1 MSTEEI
7 SIIIER
13 DDFST
18 YCDLLWAYQGELLS
32 PEITSAT
39 VKTES
44 SKEIFKILQEDIVLM
59 AEYKMPAGVVIVN
72 RYKTI
77 LEAQANQDL
86 SFSIL
91 HDDNINNTL
100 GSVVFEI
107 ELSDVTGDEEV
118 ILQNKVK
125 LASYAELIKKIE
137 HTALQ
142 MEAITKGTYKDV
154 NGELAEHDATIE
166 NSVEEEMHSD
176 INDETEV
183 VRERKKSIIR
193 RILSKLFDLF
203 ASIARLLR
211 RAVRR
216 VK

>member
-1 MSTEEI
+1 MATTEN

-39 VKTES
+39 VKTS
-44 SKEIFKILQEDIVLM
+44 STKQIFKILQEDIILM

-77 LEAQANQDL
+77 LETQANQDF

-91 HDDNINNTL
+91 HDKNINKTL
-100 GSVVFEI
+100 GSVVFELDI
-107 ELSDVTGDEEV
+107 GDATGDEEV

-125 LASYAELIKKIE
+125 MASYAELIKKIE

-142 MEAITKGTYKDV
+142 MEAITKGTYADV
-154 NGELAEHDATIE
+154 NKELEELGT
-166 NSVEEEMHSD
+166 SVEKEVEVED
-176 INDETEV
+176 IDEQTKE
-183 VRERKKSIIR
+183 KKRSIVR
-193 RILSKLFDLF
+193 RILSKLFNLF
-203 ASIARLLR
+203 ASITRLLR

-216 VK
+216 IK

>member
-1 MSTEEI
+1 MSTTEN

-18 YCDLLWAYQGELLS
+18 YCDLLWAYQGELLN

-39 VKTES
+39 IKTRS
-44 SKEIFKILQEDIVLM
+44 TKQIFKILQEDIILM
-59 AEYKMPAGVVIVN
+59 SEYKMPAGVVIVN

-77 LEAQANQDL
+77 LEAQANQDY
-86 SFSIL
+86 SFGIL
-91 HDDNINNTL
+91 HDKNINKTL
-100 GSVVFEI
+100 GNVVFELDI
-107 ELSDVTGDEEV
+107 GESTGNEEV

-125 LASYAELIKKIE
+125 MASYAELIKKIE

-142 MEAITKGTYKDV
+142 MESITKGTYTAINKELEELGTSIDEEVEAEDV
-154 NGELAEHDATIE
+154 NGETKE
-166 NSVEEEMHSD
+166 
-176 INDETEV
+176 
-183 VRERKKSIIR
+183 VREKKRSIIR
-193 RILSKLFDLF
+193 RILSKLFNLF

-216 VK
+216 IK

>member
-1 MSTEEI
+1 MATTDN

-39 VKTES
+39 VKTS
-44 SKEIFKILQEDIVLM
+44 SNNQIFKILQEDIILM
-59 AEYKMPAGVVIVN
+59 AEYKMPAGVAIVN

-77 LEAQANQDL
+77 LEAQTNQDF

-91 HDDNINNTL
+91 HDKNINKTL
-100 GSVVFEI
+100 GSVVFELDI
-107 ELSDVTGDEEV
+107 GGVTGDEEV

-125 LASYAELIKKIE
+125 MASYAELIKKIE

-142 MEAITKGTYKDV
+142 MEAITKGTYADV
-154 NGELAEHDATIE
+154 NKELEELGT
-166 NSVEEEMHSD
+166 SVDKEVEVEYT
-176 INDETEV
+176 DEQTKE
-183 VRERKKSIIR
+183 KKRSIIR

-211 RAVRR
+211 RV
-216 VK
+216 VKRIK

>member
-1 MSTEEI
+1 MSTTEN
-7 SIIIER
+7 SIIIQR

-32 PEITSAT
+32 PEISSAT
-39 VKTES
+39 VKTS
-44 SKEIFKILQEDIVLM
+44 SNKQIFKILQEDIILM

-77 LEAQANQDL
+77 LEAQASQDF

-91 HDDNINNTL
+91 HDKNINKTL
-100 GSVVFEI
+100 GSVVFELEI
-107 ELSDVTGDEEV
+107 GDATGDEEV

-125 LASYAELIKKIE
+125 MASYAELIKKIE

-142 MEAITKGTYKDV
+142 MEAITKGTYEDV
-154 NGELAEHDATIE
+154 NKELEELGT
-166 NSVEEEMHSD
+166 SVDKEVEVED
-176 INDETEV
+176 IDEQTKE
-183 VRERKKSIIR
+183 KKRSIIR

-203 ASIARLLR
+203 ASVARLLR

-216 VK
+216 IK